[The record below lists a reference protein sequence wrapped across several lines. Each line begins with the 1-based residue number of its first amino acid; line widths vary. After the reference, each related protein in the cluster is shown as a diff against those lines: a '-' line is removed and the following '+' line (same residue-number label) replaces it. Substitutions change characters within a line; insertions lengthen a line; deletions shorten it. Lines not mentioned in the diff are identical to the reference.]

1 MPTLTIPACG
11 YSVGSGP
18 DIDDGIERVTAL
30 GGTMRGFS
38 NYDAIKRTFT
48 LVFEL
53 CTFAE
58 AATIIAEYETNRL
71 TGGMTIT
78 PPWVT
83 STTYTCDYLDRPQ
96 VSYGSSYAKVTLKLR
111 EQ

>member
-38 NYDAIKRTFT
+38 SYDAIKRTFT

-58 AATIIAEYETNRL
+58 ATTIIAEYETNRL

-83 STTYTCDYLDRPQ
+83 ATTYTCDYLAAPQ
-96 VSYGSSYAKVTLKLR
+96 VGYGTTYAKVTLKLR

>member
-30 GGTMRGFS
+30 GGTTRGFS

-53 CTFAE
+53 CTFDE
-58 AATIIAEYETNRL
+58 AATIVAEYESNRL

-83 STTYTCDYLDRPQ
+83 ATTYTCDYVAAPQ
-96 VSYGSSYAKVTLKLR
+96 VGYGTTYAKVTLKLR